1 MDHKS
6 DNLPHFT
13 LWAFLQQLRLHISRR
28 SVIYLLLPMYPNEVP
43 FMAATCSPVFQEVT
57 YLNLCAD
64 VAEFSAV
71 IQPWAM
77 CSKLSLPAMTLWS
90 RDSDLGWQPHSCL
103 ILSHRLGTRPFACIT
118 TTTSR
123 AGWRHTWLFKC
134 GTRLFARITKTTS
147 RAGLRHG

>member
-43 FMAATCSPVFQEVT
+43 FMAATCSPIFHHAT

-64 VAEFSAV
+64 MWRNSPRNSTLSNVLEIIITSHDPV
-71 IQPWAM
+71 IQGQ
-77 CSKLSLPAMTLWS
+77 WS
-90 RDSDLGWQPHSCL
+90 WLTTAFMPDSEPS
-103 ILSHRLGTRPFACIT
+103 IRSRPFACIT

-123 AGWRHTWLFKC
+123 ARWRHTWLFKC
-134 GTRLFARITKTTS
+134 GTRLFAWITNTTS
-147 RAGLRHG
+147 RAGLRHS